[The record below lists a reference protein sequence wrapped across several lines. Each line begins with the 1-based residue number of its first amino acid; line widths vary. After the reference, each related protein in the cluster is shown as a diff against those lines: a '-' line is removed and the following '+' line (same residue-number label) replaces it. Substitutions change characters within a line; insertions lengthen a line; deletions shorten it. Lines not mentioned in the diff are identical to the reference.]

1 MLPPRG
7 CRAPEEYA
15 APVSGPDRVVRDV
28 LHVTEG
34 RVTVLTLH
42 RPDAK
47 NAFNRALF
55 ESLREELDRAAAS
68 GQASVVVVTGAGDAF
83 SAGADLREA
92 TEVEHR
98 AEGRALYQELLTTL
112 ETYPLPLVAAV
123 NGVAVGL
130 GCTLLLHCDLVLM
143 ADAARVRLPFVT
155 LGLTAE
161 AGSSYLLPALVG
173 AQEAAALLLTGG
185 WMGAQQAQRS
195 GLAWKVTSGAALLE
209 EAFAVSDA
217 IAHHPLD
224 ALVAT
229 KRLLLAA
236 RADAVRAAREREQ
249 HAYGSLLESL
259 SAVQTTRKGDQ

>member
-1 MLPPRG
+1 M
-7 CRAPEEYA
+7 
-15 APVSGPDRVVRDV
+15 RDV
-28 LHVTEG
+28 LYVTEG
-34 RVTVLTLH
+34 RVEVLTLH

-55 ESLREELDRAAAS
+55 ESLRDELDRAAGDA
-68 GQASVVVVTGAGDAF
+68 QTSVVVITGAGDAF
-83 SAGADLREA
+83 SAGADLHEA
-92 TEVEHR
+92 AEVERR
-98 AEGRALYQELLTTL
+98 AEGRAPYQGLLTTL
-112 ETYPLPLVAAV
+112 EGFPKPLVAAV

-143 ADAARVRLPFVT
+143 ADSARVRLPFVT

-185 WMGAQQAQRS
+185 WMGAQQAERS
-195 GLAWKVTSGAALLE
+195 GLAWKVTGHMGLME
-209 EAFAVSDA
+209 EALAMSDA
-217 IAHHPLD
+217 IAAHPLD

-236 RADAVRAAREREQ
+236 RADAVRVAREREQ
-249 HAYGSLLESL
+249 REYSQLLEAL
-259 SAVQTTRKGDQ
+259 STHQAAPQATEKGDP